1 MNNKIFG
8 VVFIATLS
16 AGLAFSTHASETI
29 SKTEVRTLVDENN
42 KFKVVY
48 DIDDKGKV
56 INIRFPDGVVDADT
70 KQKITREMESWA
82 FEAGNPQTDVSSMV
96 TLKLTTTSAHSR
108 PRDASDGL
116 FVLS

>member
-1 MNNKIFG
+1 MNNKLLG
-8 VVFIATLS
+8 VAIIAVLS
-16 AGLAFSTHASETI
+16 AGLAFSSHASETI
-29 SKTEVRTLVDENN
+29 SKTGVRTLVDESN

-70 KQKITREMESWA
+70 KQKLTREMENWV
-82 FEAGNPQTDVSSMV
+82 FESGIPQTDVSSVV
-96 TLKLTTTSAHSR
+96 TLTSTPTSAHSR
-108 PRDASDGL
+108 PRGASDGL

>member
-8 VVFIATLS
+8 VALITTLS

-29 SKTEVRTLVDENN
+29 SITEVRTLVDENN

-70 KQKITREMESWA
+70 KQKLTRKMESWA
-82 FEAGNPQTDVSSMV
+82 FEAGNPQTDVHSMV
-96 TLKLTTTSAHSR
+96 TLKLTTTSAHGT
-108 PRDASDGL
+108 PRGASDGL